1 MAGTKK
7 KTAKTQ
13 KTPKT
18 KRKTRAQLE
27 REKKRALLLDNIRV
41 GMSIEAACSQ
51 AGVGRRTHY
60 DWIEKD
66 EAYAE
71 EVNAA
76 IGYSEAVMLSRL
88 DRCVDDKMDW
98 RGWAWRLSKRFP
110 DKYGDL
116 KQVDLNVSKQSDG
129 SEEVLSMM
137 KQLEAQVQNKESL
150 AIPPRENTEE
160 SQAITDIEQN
170 DKF

>member
-7 KTAKTQ
+7 KTSKI
-13 KTPKT
+13 PKT
-18 KRKTRAQLE
+18 KRKTKAQIE
-27 REKKRALLLDNIRV
+27 REKKRELLLDNLRF
-41 GMSIEAACSQ
+41 GMSVDASCSQ
-51 AGVGRRTHY
+51 AGVGRQTHY

-66 EAYAE
+66 DSYAQDVE
-71 EVNAA
+71 CA

-88 DRCVDDKMDW
+88 DKCIDDKMDW

-116 KQVDLNVSKQSDG
+116 KTLDLNVSKQSDG

>member
-1 MAGTKK
+1 MAGAKK
-7 KTAKTQ
+7 KIS

-18 KRKTRAQLE
+18 KRKTKAEIERA
-27 REKKRALLLDNIRV
+27 KKKELLLDNIRV
-41 GMSIEAACSQ
+41 GMSIEASCTQ

-60 DWIEKD
+60 DWYEKD

-71 EVNAA
+71 EVDAA

-88 DRCVDDKMDW
+88 DRCIDDKMDW

-116 KQVDLNVSKQSDG
+116 KTLDLNVSKQSDG

-137 KQLEAQVQNKESL
+137 RQLESQFQNKESL
-150 AIPPRENTEE
+150 TKSGENTDEG
-160 SQAITDIEQN
+160 
-170 DKF
+170 

>member
-1 MAGTKK
+1 MVGTKK
-7 KTAKTQ
+7 KTSKR
-13 KTPKT
+13 PKS
-18 KRKTRAQLE
+18 KRKTRAEIE
-27 REKKRALLLDNIRV
+27 RAKKKELVLDNIRV
-41 GMSIEAACSQ
+41 GMSIDASCSQ

-76 IGYSEAVMLSRL
+76 IGFSEAVMLSRL
-88 DRCVDDKMDW
+88 DRCIDDKMDW

-116 KQVDLNVSKQSDG
+116 KTLDLNVSKKSDG
-129 SEEVLSMM
+129 SQEVLSMM
-137 KQLEAQVQNKESL
+137 KQLEEQVQNKESL
-150 AIPPRENTEE
+150 ANLPRENTEE
-160 SQAITDIEQN
+160 SQAITDIEKN

>member
-7 KTAKTQ
+7 KTS

-18 KRKTRAQLE
+18 KRKTRAEIE
-27 REKKRALLLDNIRV
+27 RAKKKEYVLDNIRV
-41 GMSIEAACSQ
+41 GMSIDASCSQ

-76 IGYSEAVMLSRL
+76 IGFSEAVMLSRL
-88 DRCVDDKMDW
+88 DRCIDDKMDW

-110 DKYGDL
+110 EKYGDL
-116 KQVDLNVSKQSDG
+116 KTLDLNVSKQSDG
-129 SEEVLSMM
+129 SQEVLNMM
-137 KQLEAQVQNKESL
+137 KQLEEQMQNKGSL
-150 AIPPRENTEE
+150 TSSRENLEE
-160 SQAITDIEQN
+160 S
-170 DKF
+170 